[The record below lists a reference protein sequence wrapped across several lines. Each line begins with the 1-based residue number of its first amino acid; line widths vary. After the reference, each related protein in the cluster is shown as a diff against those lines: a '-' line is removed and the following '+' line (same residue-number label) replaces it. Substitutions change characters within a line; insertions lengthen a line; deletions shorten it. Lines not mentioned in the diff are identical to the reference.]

1 MSLPLRIDGETVIR
15 AYTVVIGLVTIA
27 LTILGLYTLEPLL
40 GGFVQLSATV
50 VSTVLFGGFA
60 LLLFVVLSRAI
71 PRREPS
77 HEGGFEPKRT

>member
-1 MSLPLRIDGETVIR
+1 MSLSLSIDGETVIQ
-15 AYTVVIGLVTIA
+15 AYTIVIGLVTIA
-27 LTILGLYTLEPLL
+27 LTILGIYTLEPLL

-60 LLLFVVLSRAI
+60 LLLFVVLSRSI